1 MSLIFF
7 RTRHFTLLAPLNE
20 QRAGLSCG
28 LVDIDAGG
36 GGGRKTV
43 ALAAG
48 GKIRREAEKSNVRFV
63 EMYDF
68 QVRKKNGGGG
78 NNSSNNSSHSNNN
91 SNSNNNNNSSS
102 SRTLSRDRSERIEIS
117 LVSFRPS
124 IV

>member
-1 MSLIFF
+1 MLNIKGENVFLILF

-68 QVRKKNGGGG
+68 QVREEIC
-78 NNSSNNSSHSNNN
+78 SSHSNN
-91 SNSNNNNNSSS
+91 SSSSNNNNSHSNNSSSSNNNSSS
-102 SRTLSRDRSERIEIS
+102 RT
-117 LVSFRPS
+117 
-124 IV
+124 